1 MATTKLLCSTAM
13 LKTIENVLVKI
24 YNHDA
29 LRESTLLYLALLLL
43 AFHVLLQWQ
52 KSLFAPSI
60 FTVPGGPKKEGYL
73 CSIRAWVNAKSFC
86 HTRGAKN
93 SRSRVMTS
101 WNWQN
106 ANEASQKSVLLCST
120 YLDLPN
126 TVTILRCARCSSAR
140 FFLVSVLCT
149 TQAKKNHNFVDC
161 CWVHYES

>member
-1 MATTKLLCSTAM
+1 MATTKLLYSTAM
-13 LKTIENVLVKI
+13 LKTIENLFFNVLVKI

-29 LRESTLLYLALLLL
+29 RERSTLAFLYLALLL

-86 HTRGAKN
+86 HTRAKN

-106 ANEASQKSVLLCST
+106 AKRKKMASQKSVLCSIWICQIQSPFWDARDAVL
-120 YLDLPN
+120 LD
-126 TVTILRCARCSSAR
+126 S
-140 FFLVSVLCT
+140 F
-149 TQAKKNHNFVDC
+149 
-161 CWVHYES
+161 